1 MAKKPKIILEI
12 KTYADGVLIDQTAK
26 VIEPGP
32 DWIRLIILV
41 VVIPLGAW
49 IMAMGMGVSG

>member
-1 MAKKPKIILEI
+1 MFKPKPQVILEI

-32 DWIRLIILV
+32 DWARYIILA
-41 VVIPLGAW
+41 ITISWGFWL
-49 IMAMGMGVSG
+49 MAMGGLFR

>member
-1 MAKKPKIILEI
+1 MAKPQIILEI
-12 KTYADGVLIDQTAK
+12 KTYADGVLVAQNVK

-41 VVIPLGAW
+41 VVVPLGAW
-49 IMAMGMGVSG
+49 LMAMGGISG